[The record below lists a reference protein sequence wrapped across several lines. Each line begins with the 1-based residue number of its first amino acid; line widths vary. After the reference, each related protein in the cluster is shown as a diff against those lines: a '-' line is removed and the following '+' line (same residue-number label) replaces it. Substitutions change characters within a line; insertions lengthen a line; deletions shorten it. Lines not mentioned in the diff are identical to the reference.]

1 MSLMPRYRG
10 KASVLLVL
18 ALGLDV
24 ARAGADEAAPVNAPV
39 PTMTAVA
46 TSTGTLATRPVPVT
60 RSYAMWTLAADGASL
75 ALIGGGA
82 LVGDDAGV
90 VLVGLGLG
98 GAALGAPAVHVTR
111 GHVGKAFMS
120 AGLRQGMF
128 WGGLFIGALLGS
140 GDCDKDNGSDLK
152 ICTDA
157 LGGAAIG
164 GAVGYAGAVA
174 IDATLLAVERRPTTS
189 GLAIV
194 PRLSVTA
201 QRVQLGLAG
210 QF

>member
-1 MSLMPRYRG
+1 MQRHRG

-24 ARAGADEAAPVNAPV
+24 ARAGADEAAPVSTPV
-39 PTMTAVA
+39 PTMTA
-46 TSTGTLATRPVPVT
+46 TTRPTRTTTVT
-60 RSYAMWTLAADGASL
+60 RRYAIWTLAADGAAL

-82 LVGDDAGV
+82 LVGGDPGIT
-90 VLVGLGLG
+90 LVGLGLG
-98 GAALGAPAVHVTR
+98 GAALGAPVVHVTR
-111 GHVGKAFMS
+111 GHVGQGFKS
-120 AGLRQGMF
+120 AALRQGMF
-128 WGGLFIGALLGS
+128 WGGVLIGALVAG
-140 GDCDKDNGSDLK
+140 GACDEDNGSDVS

-157 LGGAAIG
+157 LGGAVIG

-174 IDATLLAVERRPTTS
+174 IDAGLLAVERRPTTS

-194 PRLSVTA
+194 PRLSVTTE
-201 QRVQLGLAG
+201 RVHLGLAG